1 MLKTLRSEAGMT
13 LMELI
18 LAGVIFAILA
28 PGILLIFNKGMKSFF
43 FERDELVVQSDIR
56 SVMDRMTY
64 KLSQATSVTTAKQA
78 NIVFDPDSRR
88 YYWDSQNKNVYDE
101 AENQLNSQE
110 IEVIDFSFSYYGE
123 DITSP
128 LSFPVDVSEVKAVGV
143 KMKFKANDNPVLELE
158 SFVLIRNLF

>member
-1 MLKTLRSEAGMT
+1 MT

-28 PGILLIFNKGMKSFF
+28 PGILLVFNKGMKSFF

-56 SVMDRMTY
+56 SVMDRMTD
-64 KLSQATSVTTAKQA
+64 KLRQATSVTTAEQA